1 MPLEIPIEKWSG
13 AIREV
18 TLGATAADGGTRT
31 HTVTIG
37 GEKTLPFL
45 HFEGSIPCRPV
56 IAVEITDLPAGG
68 WAQPLLDAWGDA
80 VTSPEKWAKAAEDAG
95 ADIVAIS
102 LSPTLADGSPT
113 NAEAAVQAVKAALSS
128 SSLPLIVFGPDQPEL
143 DNDLLVAVAEATQGE
158 RLLLGIC
165 EDKNYRTIVA
175 TAIANGHNIIA
186 RSPMDVNLAKQ
197 LSILITD
204 MGMLPERIVIDP
216 TVAALGYGLEYG
228 YSVMERIRIAGLQG
242 DAMIQ
247 MPMIVTAGL
256 ESWRVKESKVG
267 SGVPQ
272 SWGDWVKRAI
282 NWETMTSLSLI
293 EAGADIVVIRHPES
307 VKRIQSAIEQLMQ
320 TT

>member
-1 MPLEIPIEKWSG
+1 
-13 AIREV
+13 
-18 TLGATAADGGTRT
+18 
-31 HTVTIG
+31 
-37 GEKTLPFL
+37 
-45 HFEGSIPCRPV
+45 
-56 IAVEITDLPAGG
+56 
-68 WAQPLLDAWGDA
+68 
-80 VTSPEKWAKAAEDAG
+80 
-95 ADIVAIS
+95 
-102 LSPTLADGSPT
+102 
-113 NAEAAVQAVKAALSS
+113 
-128 SSLPLIVFGPDQPEL
+128 
-143 DNDLLVAVAEATQGE
+143 
-158 RLLLGIC
+158 
-165 EDKNYRTIVA
+165 
-175 TAIANGHNIIA
+175 
-186 RSPMDVNLAKQ
+186 
-197 LSILITD
+197 
-204 MGMLPERIVIDP
+204 MLPERIVIDP